1 MHSPCRPVVADSRP
15 SQSSAHRVRIAESE
29 RSIPAQ
35 HDRVK
40 WLFSDP
46 PEGRDASRLNVQFKG
61 ELGRKQHDGPRRYR
75 SQSRP
80 QAGRPST
87 LLGCERAPLAKRSRR
102 LGGVVHRCRLDG
114 EQQPVCQAVA
124 CGRLR

>member
-40 WLFSDP
+40 WFFP
-46 PEGRDASRLNVQFKG
+46 IRLKVG
-61 ELGRKQHDGPRRYR
+61 M
-75 SQSRP
+75 RP
-80 QAGRPST
+80 
-87 LLGCERAPLAKRSRR
+87 
-102 LGGVVHRCRLDG
+102 D
-114 EQQPVCQAVA
+114 
-124 CGRLR
+124 